1 MAFGKF
7 PMKKLRIQWKKPL
20 KPAFALLTQLQFTEM
35 KPELATPLPTL
46 QSPAMNYSLQQK
58 CGMRIKD
65 MNKHYKPSIT
75 AWKVRSEERRVG
87 KECIGRRSLESYT
100 TSKHRKRRKK

>member
-35 KPELATPLPTL
+35 KPELATPFPTL

-75 AWKVRSEERRVG
+75 AWKVEDLIMWTFSYSTG
-87 KECIGRRSLESYT
+87 QHQSLMSM
-100 TSKHRKRRKK
+100 